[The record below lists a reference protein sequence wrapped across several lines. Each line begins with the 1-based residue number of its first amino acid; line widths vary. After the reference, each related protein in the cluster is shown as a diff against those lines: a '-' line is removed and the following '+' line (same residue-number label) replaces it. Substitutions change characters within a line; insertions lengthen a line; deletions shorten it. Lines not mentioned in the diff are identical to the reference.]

1 MNWSEISPKVD
12 KLQVDVIAEM
22 NKLAQLSSRNDN
34 LPQVTST
41 FNAAK
46 DMIEHPSYNIVVCG
60 EVKKGKSSLLN
71 AIVGKD
77 ILPVNNEIA
86 TSQVFR
92 ITNSAVESFSLV
104 FTDGT
109 RKTINRE
116 KLSRYGSQV
125 DATLQTQEIFRD
137 HTLSYIEVNIPVAFL
152 PNGVS
157 LVDTPGLGALYKS
170 HEWITQNY
178 VKNASAVVFV
188 MDPERPLVEK
198 EKEFILKVLDIT
210 PHILFV
216 MTKIDMYNEDVC
228 EEILAR
234 NEELLALIYAEKEMK
249 APHIYPVS
257 STALMKASV
266 GKVEALRASNLRN
279 SRFPELKEQLLLLA
293 YKAVGL
299 SRTGIAIQE
308 IRNHFG
314 KAKSVIEDML
324 KVTATDNAQEQMR
337 VNAQKQELQTRMR
350 DEVGADSRRWNETK
364 DNIAA
369 ICNSVT
375 SKVQQLVSTSGSN
388 FKHYEQLIDNI
399 SSGDDLKRLKSSLE
413 SDLSSEIDQQWSSIM
428 EEAREKVNAELYEY
442 HLHVDSAGSGG
453 EYDNSFVDR
462 LNLPKVNVKDYL
474 PTVQR
479 SFWITSVL
487 SGIIGLIFGP
497 LVGLLTAPL
506 IGGLAF
512 KLFWTDEKKRKFKQA
527 LVDAFNEISKKMLHV
542 QGSANR
548 SLVGEFSYQL
558 MKSAESAM
566 RDNVEAQQEQFRREI
581 ANIEAQAR
589 LDAEKRQ
596 KQHDIWQQTKNEW
609 NKEIDPINQ
618 IIVLHKEI
626 ESSFNQ

>member
-1 MNWSEISPKVD
+1 M
-12 KLQVDVIAEM
+12 QVDVVAEM
-22 NKLAQLSSRNDN
+22 NKLARLSSRNDS

-71 AIVGKD
+71 AIVGKE

-109 RKTINRE
+109 RKPINRE
-116 KLSRYGSQV
+116 ELSRYGSQV

-249 APHIYPVS
+249 TPHIYPVS

-308 IRNHFG
+308 IRNHFA

-324 KVTATDNAQEQMR
+324 KVTSTDNVQEQMR

-350 DEVGADSRRWNETK
+350 EEVGADSRRWNETK

-375 SKVQQLVSTSGSN
+375 SKVQQLVSTSGST

-399 SSGDDLKRLKSSLE
+399 SSGDDLKRLRSSLE
-413 SDLSSEIDQQWSSIM
+413 SDLSSEIDQQWSTIM

-442 HLHVDSAGSGG
+442 HLHVDSAGSGD

-497 LVGLLTAPL
+497 LAGLLTAPL

-566 RDNVEAQQEQFRREI
+566 RNNVEAQQEQFKREI

-596 KQHDIWQQTKNEW
+596 RQHNIWQQTKNDW
-609 NKEIDPINQ
+609 NKEIDSINQ

>member
-1 MNWSEISPKVD
+1 MDWSEISPKVD
-12 KLQVDVIAEM
+12 KLQVDVVAEM
-22 NKLAQLSSRNDN
+22 DKLAQLSSRNDN

-71 AIVGKD
+71 AIVGEEV
-77 ILPVNNEIA
+77 LPVNNEIA

-92 ITNSAVESFSLV
+92 ITNSAIESFSLV

-109 RKTINRE
+109 RKAINRE
-116 KLSRYGSQV
+116 ELSRYGSQV

-178 VKNASAVVFV
+178 VKNASAVIFV

-228 EEILAR
+228 EDILAR
-234 NEELLALIYAEKEMK
+234 NEELLALIYAEKEIK

-266 GKVEALRASNLRN
+266 GKVEALRASNLQN

-299 SRTGIAIQE
+299 SRTSISIQE
-308 IRNHFG
+308 IRNHFE

-324 KVTATDNAQEQMR
+324 KVTATNNAQEQMR
-337 VNAQKQELQTRMR
+337 VNAQKQELQARMR
-350 DEVGADSRRWNETK
+350 EEVGVDSRRWNETR

-375 SKVQQLVSTSGSN
+375 SKVQQLVSTSGST
-388 FKHYEQLIDNI
+388 FRHYEQLIENI
-399 SSGDDLKRLKSSLE
+399 SSGDDLKRLQSSLE
-413 SDLSSEIDQQWSSIM
+413 SDLGSEIDQQWSCIM

-442 HLHVDSAGSGG
+442 HLRIDSTGR
-453 EYDNSFVDR
+453 NSVYERTFVDR
-462 LNLPKVNVKDYL
+462 FDMPKVKVKDYL
-474 PTVQR
+474 PAVQR
-479 SFWITSVL
+479 SFWISSVL
-487 SGIIGLIFGP
+487 SGIIGLIF
-497 LVGLLTAPL
+497 TPL
-506 IGGLAF
+506 IGLLAAPVIGGIAF
-512 KLFWTDEKKRKFKQA
+512 KLFWTDDKKRKFKQA
-527 LVDAFNEISKKMLHV
+527 LVNAFNEISKNMLHV

-566 RDNVEAQQEQFRREI
+566 RRNIEVQQEQFKREME
-581 ANIEAQAR
+581 NLEAQAR

-596 KQHDIWQQTKNEW
+596 EQHDFWQQVKNDW
-609 NKEIDPINQ
+609 NKEIERINQ
-618 IIVLHKEI
+618 IIILYKEI
-626 ESSFNQ
+626 DSSFNQ

>member
-12 KLQVDVIAEM
+12 KLQVDVVAEM
-22 NKLAQLSSRNDN
+22 NKLARLSSRNDS

-71 AIVGKD
+71 AIVGKE

-109 RKTINRE
+109 RKPINRE
-116 KLSRYGSQV
+116 ELSRYGSQV

-249 APHIYPVS
+249 TPHIYPVS

-308 IRNHFG
+308 IRNHFA

-324 KVTATDNAQEQMR
+324 KVTSTDNVQEQMR

-350 DEVGADSRRWNETK
+350 EEVGADSRRWNETK

-375 SKVQQLVSTSGSN
+375 SKVQQLVSTSGST

-399 SSGDDLKRLKSSLE
+399 SSGDDLKRLRSSLE
-413 SDLSSEIDQQWSSIM
+413 SDLSSEIDQQWSTIM

-442 HLHVDSAGSGG
+442 HLHVDSAGSGD

-497 LVGLLTAPL
+497 LAGLLTAPL

-566 RDNVEAQQEQFRREI
+566 RNNVEAQQEQFKREI

-596 KQHDIWQQTKNEW
+596 RQHNIWQQTKNDW
-609 NKEIDPINQ
+609 NKEIDSINQ

>member
-1 MNWSEISPKVD
+1 MNWSEISPKVE
-12 KLQVDVIAEM
+12 KLQKNLVTEM
-22 NKLAQLSSRNDN
+22 NKVTRLSTQNDS
-34 LPQVTST
+34 LPMVSST
-41 FNAAK
+41 FKSVKN
-46 DMIEHPSYNIVVCG
+46 MIENPSYNVVVCG

-71 AIVGKD
+71 AIIGKE

-92 ITNSAVESFSLV
+92 ITNSPVESFSLV

-116 KLSRYGSQV
+116 ELSCYGSQV

-137 HTLSYIEVNIPVAFL
+137 HTLSYIEVNITVAFL

-198 EKEFILKVLDIT
+198 EKDFILKALDIT

-249 APHIYPVS
+249 APRIYPVS

-308 IRNHFG
+308 IRNHFA
-314 KAKSVIEDML
+314 KTKSVIEDML
-324 KVTATDNAQEQMR
+324 QVTATDNAQEHIR
-337 VNAQKQELQTRMR
+337 VNAQKQELQARMR
-350 DEVGADSRRWNETK
+350 EEVGADSRRWNETK

-375 SKVQQLVSTSGSN
+375 SKVQQLLSTSGQT
-388 FKHYEQLIDNI
+388 FRHYNQLIDNV
-399 SSGDDLKRLKSSLE
+399 SNGDELKRLKTTLE
-413 SDLSSEIDQQWSSIM
+413 NDLGAEIDQQWTTIM
-428 EEAREKVNAELYEY
+428 QEARDKINKELYAF
-442 HLHVDSAGSGG
+442 HLIVDSTNTDFRHDINVELEA
-453 EYDNSFVDR
+453 
-462 LNLPKVNVKDYL
+462 PKINVKDYL
-474 PTVQR
+474 PSFQR
-479 SFWITSVL
+479 AFWITGAI
-487 SGIIGLIFGP
+487 SGILGLIFGP
-497 LVGLLTAPL
+497 LWAIFATVVGLPL
-506 IGGLAF
+506 FFRI
-512 KLFWTDEKKRKFKQA
+512 FWTDERKRQFKQA
-527 LVDAFNEISKKMLHV
+527 LINVFNEISQKMLHV
-542 QGSANR
+542 QGAANR

-566 RDNVEAQQEQFRREI
+566 RNNVEAQQEQFKREI

-596 KQHDIWQQTKNEW
+596 KQHNIWQQIKSDW
-609 NKEIDPINQ
+609 NREIEPINQ
-618 IIVLHKEI
+618 IIVLHKEL